1 MYSKGTYNPSPDDFL
16 NPGIRQDEYG
26 NIDEVAGADWQD
38 EIYRTGWQQDYS
50 LSVSGGSDQGWY
62 SFSGNYTTQDGII
75 RNTGFDR
82 YGVSLNIGRHI
93 NKYLEIGASSFFT
106 NTVTNFQR
114 TNSENT
120 GIIRS
125 ALIFP
130 STYGVHTSTEQLD
143 ELNWL
148 AANPYNYVHG
158 AKDELKQI
166 SWFSSSYLEAKIT
179 SWLKFRQNLG
189 LGYNDSHRGTYY
201 DRHTQEGKAP
211 NNGKGGKA
219 SNIWKSMT
227 AESILTFDKTWGMHA
242 INAVA
247 GMTFEKGTGETESM
261 TATNFPSDMTKD
273 ADMSLT
279 LDRAVIASSKTQQT
293 LESFLARINYTLNG
307 KYMFTGSVRTD
318 GSSSFAKNHK
328 WATFLSGAFAW
339 RASDEAFIKNLN
351 IFSKP

>member
-1 MYSKGTYNPSPDDFL
+1 MGNGYVYSKGTYNPSPDDFL

-82 YGVSLNIGRHI
+82 YGVSINIGRHI
-93 NKYLEIGASSFFT
+93 NKYVEIGASSFFT

-189 LGYNDSHRGTYY
+189 LGYNDGHRRLP
-201 DRHTQEGKAP
+201 D
-211 NNGKGGKA
+211 
-219 SNIWKSMT
+219 
-227 AESILTFDKTWGMHA
+227 
-242 INAVA
+242 
-247 GMTFEKGTGETESM
+247 
-261 TATNFPSDMTKD
+261 
-273 ADMSLT
+273 
-279 LDRAVIASSKTQQT
+279 IASAACR
-293 LESFLARINYTLNG
+293 FC
-307 KYMFTGSVRTD
+307 
-318 GSSSFAKNHK
+318 SSRR
-328 WATFLSGAFAW
+328 L
-339 RASDEAFIKNLN
+339 
-351 IFSKP
+351 